1 MQFTRD
7 GEYLAV
13 SRVTGPT
20 HNLLQV
26 RLEVGP
32 QGAPVCEKLPAVGRC
47 VHEPLNEQALVAC
60 VLEGV
65 AEANS
70 KLGTSYSVASI
81 RYVDNDT
88 KPEKA
93 YAYMAYTLVE
103 RLADGHEYVSVGS
116 QVGQHTI

>member
-1 MQFTRD
+1 MQFTRV
-7 GEYLAV
+7 GEYFAV
-13 SRVTGPT
+13 SRITGPS

-26 RLEVGP
+26 RLAVGP
-32 QGAPVCEKLPAVGRC
+32 QGAPVCEKLPPVGQC

-70 KLGTSYSVASI
+70 KLGTTFSVVAI
-81 RYVDNDT
+81 RYVENDT

-93 YAYMAYTLVE
+93 YAYMAYKLVE
-103 RLADGHEYVSVGS
+103 RLAG
-116 QVGQHTI
+116 GQEFASASS